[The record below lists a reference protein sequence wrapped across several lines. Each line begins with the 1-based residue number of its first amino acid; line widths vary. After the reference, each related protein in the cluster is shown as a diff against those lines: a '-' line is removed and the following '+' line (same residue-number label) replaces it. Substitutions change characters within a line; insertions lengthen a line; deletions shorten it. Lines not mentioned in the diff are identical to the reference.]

1 LPVDPA
7 AYTHWTSL
15 GLSPVALSIGFF
27 QLRWYS
33 LAYIAGIM
41 LGWGYVLKLI
51 AQPGAPMARRHVDD
65 FVFWATLAVILGG
78 RLGYI
83 LFYNLGEYLAHPLDM
98 LKVWQ
103 GGMSFHGATLAVAL
117 AIVLFC
123 RRNGLS
129 ILRFAD
135 YIAVVA
141 PIGLFFGRLANFVNG
156 ELWGKVTDVPWAI
169 VFPGDAGPYPR
180 HPSELYEAGLE
191 GLVLFA
197 ILSLMFWRSKTARYR
212 PGLLTGVFLT
222 GYGAFRF
229 FVEFFREPDQ
239 QFAGTFF
246 ATTLHMGQLL
256 DLPMLIFGIY
266 LIATAKRRRVRV
278 EGIVGSGAGNA
289 SVA

>member
-1 LPVDPA
+1 MPPVDPA
-7 AYTHWTSL
+7 LYTHWTAL
-15 GLSPVALSIGFF
+15 GLSPVALSLGYL
-27 QLRWYS
+27 QVRWYS
-33 LAYIAGIM
+33 LAYIAGIL
-41 LGWGYVLKLI
+41 LGWWYMLRLI
-51 AQPGAPMARRHVDD
+51 AQPGAPMARRHADD
-65 FVFWATLAVILGG
+65 FVFWATIGVLLGG
-78 RLGYI
+78 RLGYV
-83 LFYNLGEYLAHPLDM
+83 LFYNLGTYLHHPLDI
-98 LKVWQ
+98 LKLWE
-103 GGMSFHGATLAVAL
+103 GGMSFHGGALGVTLA
-117 AIVLFC
+117 IIFFC
-123 RRNGLS
+123 RRYGLS

-135 YIAVVA
+135 YLAVVA
-141 PIGLFFGRLANFVNG
+141 PIGLFFGRIANFVNG
-156 ELWGKVTDVPWAI
+156 ELWGKPTDVPWAI

-197 ILSLMFWRSKTARYR
+197 ILSLLFWGSPTARYR

-266 LIATAKRRRVRV
+266 LIVTAKRRRQRV
-278 EGIVGSGAGNA
+278 EPFAGNA

>member
-1 LPVDPA
+1 MPPIDPSH
-7 AYTHWTSL
+7 YLHFTDLHL
-15 GLSPVALSIGFF
+15 HPEIFSIGRFAV
-27 QLRWYS
+27 RWYS
-33 LAYIAGIM
+33 LAYITGILAG
-41 LGWGYVLKLI
+41 WWYVMKLI
-51 AQPGAPMARRHVDD
+51 ARPGAPMARRHVDD
-65 FVFWATLAVILGG
+65 FVFWATVAVIAGG
-78 RLGYI
+78 RIGYI
-83 LFYNLGEYLAHPLDM
+83 LFYNFGEYLHHPLEM
-98 LKVWQ
+98 LKLWE

-123 RRNGLS
+123 RKYGLS

-169 VFPGDAGPYPR
+169 VFPSPDAGPYPR
-180 HPSELYEAGLE
+180 HPSQLYEAGLE
-191 GLVLFA
+191 GLVLFV
-197 ILSLMFWRSKTARYR
+197 ILNLMFWRSKTARYQ
-212 PGLLTGVFLT
+212 PGLLCGTFLT

-256 DLPMLIFGIY
+256 DLPMLVFGLY
-266 LIATAKRRRVRV
+266 LIVTARGRRVRV
-278 EGIVGSGAGNA
+278 EPIAGND

>member
-1 LPVDPA
+1 MPPVDPAA

-15 GLSPVALSIGFF
+15 GLSPVALSLGFL
-27 QLRWYS
+27 QIRWYS
-33 LAYIAGIM
+33 LAYIAGIL
-41 LGWGYVLKLI
+41 LGWWYILKLI
-51 AQPGAPMARRHVDD
+51 AQPGAPMARRHADD
-65 FVFWATLAVILGG
+65 FVFWATIGVLLGG
-78 RLGYI
+78 RLGYV
-83 LFYNLGEYLAHPLDM
+83 LFYNFGTYLQHPLDI
-98 LKVWQ
+98 LKLWE
-103 GGMSFHGATLAVAL
+103 GGMSFHGGALGVSL
-117 AIVLFC
+117 AIIFFC
-123 RRNGLS
+123 RKYRLS

-135 YIAVVA
+135 YMAVVA
-141 PIGLFFGRLANFVNG
+141 PIGLFFGRIANFVNG

-197 ILSLMFWRSKTARYR
+197 ILSLMFWRSKTARYQ
-212 PGLLTGVFLT
+212 PGLLTGTFLT

-229 FVEFFREPDQ
+229 FVEFFREPDR
-239 QFAGTFF
+239 QFDGTFF

-266 LIATAKRRRVRV
+266 LIATSKARPQRV
-278 EGIVGSGAGNA
+278 EPIAGNA

>member
-1 LPVDPA
+1 LPPVDPAA

-15 GLSPVALSIGFF
+15 GLSPIALSIGFF

-83 LFYNLGEYLAHPLDM
+83 LFYNLGEYLRHPLDM
-98 LKVWQ
+98 LKVWE

-117 AIVLFC
+117 AIVYFC

-191 GLVLFA
+191 GLLLFVVLG
-197 ILSLMFWRSKTARYR
+197 LMFWRSKTARYQ

-246 ATTLHMGQLL
+246 STTLHMGQLL

-266 LIATAKRRRVRV
+266 LIATAKARRVRA
-278 EGIVGSGAGNA
+278 EPFAGNA

>member
-1 LPVDPA
+1 MPVDPA

-15 GLSPVALSIGFF
+15 GLSPVALSLGFL
-27 QLRWYS
+27 QIRWYS
-33 LAYIAGIM
+33 LAYIAGI
-41 LGWGYVLKLI
+41 LVGWWYILRLI
-51 AQPGAPMARRHVDD
+51 AQPSAPMARRHADD
-65 FVFWATLAVILGG
+65 FVFWATIGVLLGG
-78 RLGYI
+78 RLGYV
-83 LFYNLGEYLAHPLDM
+83 LFYNFGTYAHHPLDI
-98 LKVWQ
+98 LKLWE
-103 GGMSFHGATLAVAL
+103 GGMSFHGGALGVSL
-117 AIVLFC
+117 AIILFC
-123 RRNGLS
+123 RKYKLS

-135 YIAVVA
+135 YLAVVA

-180 HPSELYEAGLE
+180 HPSELYEAALE
-191 GLVLFA
+191 GLVLFL

-229 FVEFFREPDQ
+229 FVEYFREPDQ

-266 LIATAKRRRVRV
+266 LIVTAKGRRVRV
-278 EGIVGSGAGNA
+278 EPIAGNA

>member
-1 LPVDPA
+1 LPLVDPA

-15 GLSPVALSIGFF
+15 GLSPVALSLGFL
-27 QLRWYS
+27 QIRWYS
-33 LAYIAGIM
+33 LAYIAGI
-41 LGWGYVLKLI
+41 LAGWWYILKLI
-51 AQPGAPMARRHVDD
+51 AQPGAPMARRHADD
-65 FVFWATLAVILGG
+65 FVFWATIGVLLGG
-78 RLGYI
+78 RLGYV
-83 LFYNLGEYLAHPLDM
+83 LFYNFGTYAHHPLDI
-98 LKVWQ
+98 LKLWE
-103 GGMSFHGATLAVAL
+103 GGMSFHGGAL
-117 AIVLFC
+117 GVTIAILLFC
-123 RRNGLS
+123 RKNGLS

-135 YIAVVA
+135 YLSVVA
-141 PIGLFFGRLANFVNG
+141 PIGLFFGRIANFVNG

-191 GLVLFA
+191 GLLLFA
-197 ILSLMFWRSKTARYR
+197 ILSLMFWRSKTARYLH
-212 PGLLTGVFLT
+212 GLLTGVFLT

-266 LIATAKRRRVRV
+266 LIATARGRRVRV
-278 EGIVGSGAGNA
+278 EPFAGSA